1 MLEIKSEASERRL
14 FARKGEAVSTA
25 AFAAGIAPGET
36 RQAFGHDASSHDGS
50 SRHGSSRHGS
60 TMAGLS
66 SLIQRRDGA
75 ALAVTTEPKSAP
87 SQPVERKLHEVHGRL
102 MPIESIEAPEAPE
115 TNDAPAAPQRA
126 PVVLPMV
133 SVSTP
138 GRKTSRKTVRKTSR
152 KTVEETK
159 AQLPKPKTPARHQFT
174 VRLGDYDFRLFSEMA
189 VRSGRTYQ
197 DIIESAVRSYV
208 IGDIL
213 DMDKESTETAPE
225 APKPAGLISRF
236 WS

>member
-50 SRHGSSRHGS
+50 SRHGSSHRGS
-60 TMAGLS
+60 SMAGLS

-102 MPIESIEAPEAPE
+102 MPIETIEAPEAPE
-115 TNDAPAAPQRA
+115 TNDAPEAPQRA

-138 GRKTSRKTVRKTSR
+138 ARKTARKTD
-152 KTVEETK
+152 EETK
-159 AQLPKPKTPARHQFT
+159 ARLPEPKAPARHQFT
-174 VRLGDYDFRLFSEMA
+174 VRLGDYDFRLFREMA
-189 VRSGRTYQ
+189 VRTGRTYQ
-197 DIIESAVRSYV
+197 DIIEQAVRSYV

-213 DMDKESTETAPE
+213 DMDGESTETAPE
-225 APKPAGLISRF
+225 APKPAGLISRL

>member
-1 MLEIKSEASERRL
+1 MFEIKSESSERRL

-36 RQAFGHDASSHDGS
+36 GQAFGHDDSFHDGS
-50 SRHGSSRHGS
+50 SV
-60 TMAGLS
+60 TGLS

-75 ALAVTTEPKSAP
+75 ALAVTAESKPL
-87 SQPVERKLHEVHGRL
+87 QPVERKLHEVHGRL
-102 MPIESIEAPEAPE
+102 MPIESLEAPEAPE
-115 TNDAPAAPQRA
+115 ANDAPEAPARA

-138 GRKTSRKTVRKTSR
+138 SRKPALKT
-152 KTVEETK
+152 EEKPK
-159 AQLPKPKTPARHQFT
+159 AQLPEPKAPARHQFT

-213 DMDKESTETAPE
+213 NMEEETTEPAPE
-225 APKPAGLISRF
+225 DPKPAGLISRL